1 MRHSK
6 IQTTQRAKE
15 PMPSHTRQLAEFAAG
30 LQLSDVP
37 PEVVARAKSIV
48 LDGLGCGLFGAH
60 LKWTQMLGDVVQ
72 RLEPQGGST
81 SIWGGGKTASA
92 TSAALMNGTMIQGFE
107 LDDANPASIHSCA
120 VVLPVVFAAAE
131 LIGPDKVDGETLL
144 TAIIAG
150 FEVGPRVGLC
160 MNGNRM
166 LAKGWHT
173 PGLFGAFPAAVAAG
187 RVLGLDSEQIFQA
200 LGIAGPQAGGILATQ
215 FGSMVKRM
223 LSAKAAQSG
232 LYAALLAAE
241 GFTGIADVFEEE
253 YGGFC
258 TTFTQSTDQFNL
270 SELTDGLGSRWET
283 MRISIKRH
291 ACVGTNLSTMDA
303 IEDLMEEG
311 LKAQDVER
319 ITVKMTDDAVKH
331 SWWLPYEPV
340 GLTAAQMHLG
350 FCIAMKLID
359 GEVFVDQMV
368 EENMGRPDLLDFAR
382 RVDCVRDESREQ
394 RGRSFARGADVE
406 VVLKNGRVIHKVI
419 DHFLGSW
426 QKPMS
431 DEQMAA
437 KYRRL
442 ATKSLSQRNVDE
454 LERLVR
460 NLEAQ
465 PAVNG
470 LVRILHGDSPRP
482 AIPHQP
488 VALAK

>member
-1 MRHSK
+1 
-6 IQTTQRAKE
+6 
-15 PMPSHTRQLAEFAAG
+15 MPSHTRQLAEFAAE

-37 PEVVARAKSIV
+37 PEVVARAKSII

-60 LKWTQMLGDVVQ
+60 LKWTEILGDVVQ
-72 RLEPQGGST
+72 RLEPRGGST
-81 SIWGGGKTASA
+81 SIWGGGRTASA
-92 TSAALMNGTMIQGFE
+92 TSAVLVNGTMIQGYE

-120 VVLPVVFAAAE
+120 AVLPVVFAAAE
-131 LIGPDKVDGETLL
+131 LVGPDKVNGETLL

-160 MNGNRM
+160 MNGNKM

-258 TTFTQSTDQFNL
+258 TTFTQSTDGFDL
-270 SELTDGLGSRWET
+270 LELTDGLGTRWET

-291 ACVGTNLSTMDA
+291 ACVGTNLSAMDA
-303 IEDLMEEG
+303 IEALMEEG
-311 LKAQDVER
+311 LRADDVER
-319 ITVKMTDDAVKH
+319 IAVKMTDDAVKH

-368 EENMGRPDLLDFAR
+368 EANMGRPDLLAFAT
-382 RVDCVRDESREQ
+382 RVDCLRDEEREKK
-394 RGRSFARGADVE
+394 GRAFARGADVE
-406 VVLKNGRVIHKVI
+406 VLLKDGRVIRKVV
-419 DHFLGSW
+419 DNFLGSW

-431 DEQMAA
+431 DEQMAV
-437 KYRRL
+437 KFRRL
-442 ATKSLSQRNVDE
+442 AAKSLSPRNVNE
-454 LERLVR
+454 LERLIR
-460 NLEAQ
+460 NLESQ
-465 PAVNG
+465 SGVG
-470 LVRILHGDSPRP
+470 SLVRILQGDPPR
-482 AIPHQP
+482 AAAQNQQA
-488 VALAK
+488 ALAK

>member
-1 MRHSK
+1 
-6 IQTTQRAKE
+6 
-15 PMPSHTRQLAEFAAG
+15 MPSHTRQLADFATN
-30 LQLSDVP
+30 LKLSDVP
-37 PEVVARAKSIV
+37 PEVVARAKSII
-48 LDGLGCGLFGAH
+48 LDGLGCGLFGVH
-60 LKWTQMLGDVVQ
+60 LKWTEILAGVVQ
-72 RLEPQGGST
+72 RLEPQGGT
-81 SIWGGGKTASA
+81 ASIWGGGTTASA
-92 TSAALMNGTMIQGFE
+92 TSAALVNGTMIQGYE

-120 VVLPVVFAAAE
+120 AVLPVVFAAAE
-131 LIGPDKVDGETLL
+131 LLGADKVDGETLL

-160 MNGNRM
+160 MNGNKM
-166 LAKGWHT
+166 LGKGWHT
-173 PGLFGAFPAAVAAG
+173 PGLFGPFPAAVAAG

-258 TTFTQSTDQFNL
+258 TTFTQSTDQFDL
-270 SELTDGLGSRWET
+270 SELSADLGTRWET

-291 ACVGTNLSTMDA
+291 ACVGTNLSAMDA
-303 IEDLMEEG
+303 IEELMHEG
-311 LKAQDVER
+311 LKADDVER
-319 ITVKMTDDAVKH
+319 ITFKMTDDAVKH

-350 FCIAMKLID
+350 FCTAMKLID

-368 EENMGRPDLLDFAR
+368 EENMGRPDLLAFAK
-382 RVDCVRDESREQ
+382 RVDCLRDETREK
-394 RGRSFARGADVE
+394 RGRAFARGADVE
-406 VVLKNGRVIHKVI
+406 VVLKDGRVIRKVV

-431 DEQMAA
+431 DEQMAV

-442 ATKSLSQRNVDE
+442 AAKSLSAPNVDE

-460 NLEAQ
+460 NLETQ
-465 PAVNG
+465 PGVGG
-470 LVRILHGDSPRP
+470 LVEILRGETPRR
-482 AIPHQP
+482 A
-488 VALAK
+488 A

>member
-1 MRHSK
+1 MHS
-6 IQTTQRAKE
+6 Q
-15 PMPSHTRQLAEFAAG
+15 TRQLAEFAAH
-30 LQLSDVP
+30 LKLSDVP
-37 PEVVARAKSIV
+37 QEVVARAKSII
-48 LDGLGCGLFGAH
+48 LDGLGCGLFGVH
-60 LKWTQMLGDVVQ
+60 LKWTQILSGVVQ
-72 RLEPQGGST
+72 RLEPQGGAA

-92 TSAALMNGTMIQGFE
+92 TGAVLVNGTMIQGYE

-120 VVLPVVFAAAE
+120 AVLPAVFAAAE
-131 LIGPDKVDGETLL
+131 MLGPDNVDGEVLL

-160 MNGNRM
+160 MNGNKM
-166 LAKGWHT
+166 LGKGWHT

-200 LGIAGPQAGGILATQ
+200 LGIAGPQAAGILATQ

-232 LYAALLAAE
+232 LYAALLAAD

-258 TTFTQSTDQFNL
+258 TTFTQSTDQFDL
-270 SELTDGLGSRWET
+270 SELTDGLGTRWET
-283 MRISIKRH
+283 MRISIKQH

-303 IEDLMEEG
+303 IEELMQEG
-311 LKAQDVER
+311 LRADDVER

-368 EENMGRPDLLDFAR
+368 EENMGRPDLLALAR
-382 RVDCVRDESREQ
+382 RVDCVRDEEREEK
-394 RGRSFARGADVE
+394 GRTFARGTDVE
-406 VVLKNGRVIHKVI
+406 VLLKDGRVVRKVV

-431 DEQMAA
+431 DEQMAQ

-442 ATKSLSQRNVDE
+442 AAKSLSSRKVNE

-460 NLEAQ
+460 HLEVQ
-465 PAVNG
+465 PTVGG
-470 LVRILHGDSPRP
+470 LVRILQGEPPR
-482 AIPHQP
+482 AAAPHQQA
-488 VALAK
+488 ALAQ

>member
-1 MRHSK
+1 
-6 IQTTQRAKE
+6 
-15 PMPSHTRQLAEFAAG
+15 MPSHTRQLAEFAAG

-60 LKWTQMLGDVVQ
+60 LTWTQMLGEVVQ
-72 RLEPQGGST
+72 RLEPHGGST

-131 LIGPDKVDGETLL
+131 LIGSDRVDGETLL

-241 GFTGIADVFEEE
+241 GFTGIANVFEEE

-270 SELTDGLGSRWET
+270 SELTGGLGSRWET

-303 IEDLMEEG
+303 IEELMVEG
-311 LKAQDVER
+311 LKAQDIER

-382 RVDCVRDESREQ
+382 RVDCIRDESREQ

>member
-1 MRHSK
+1 
-6 IQTTQRAKE
+6 
-15 PMPSHTRQLAEFAAG
+15 MPSHTRQLADFATN
-30 LQLSDVP
+30 LKLSDVP
-37 PEVVARAKSIV
+37 PEVVARAKSII
-48 LDGLGCGLFGAH
+48 LDGLGCGLFGVH
-60 LKWTQMLGDVVQ
+60 LKWTEILAGVVQ
-72 RLEPQGGST
+72 RLEPQGGMA
-81 SIWGGGKTASA
+81 SIWGGGATASA
-92 TSAALMNGTMIQGFE
+92 TSAALVNGTMIQGYE

-120 VVLPVVFAAAE
+120 AVLPVVFAAAE
-131 LIGPDKVDGETLL
+131 LLGADKVDGETLL

-160 MNGNRM
+160 MNGNKM
-166 LAKGWHT
+166 LGKGWHT
-173 PGLFGAFPAAVAAG
+173 PGLFGPFPAAVAAG

-258 TTFTQSTDQFNL
+258 TTFTQSTDQFDL
-270 SELTDGLGSRWET
+270 SELSADLGTRWET

-291 ACVGTNLSTMDA
+291 ACVGTNLSAMDA
-303 IEDLMEEG
+303 IEELMHEG
-311 LKAQDVER
+311 LKADDVER
-319 ITVKMTDDAVKH
+319 ITFKMTDDAVKH

-350 FCIAMKLID
+350 FCTAMKLID

-368 EENMGRPDLLDFAR
+368 EENMGRPDLLAFAK
-382 RVDCVRDESREQ
+382 RVDCLRDETREK
-394 RGRSFARGADVE
+394 RGRAFARGADVE
-406 VVLKNGRVIHKVI
+406 VVLKDGRVIRKVV

-431 DEQMAA
+431 DEQMAV

-442 ATKSLSQRNVDE
+442 AAKSLSAPNVDE

-460 NLEAQ
+460 NLETQ
-465 PAVNG
+465 HGVGG
-470 LVRILHGDSPRP
+470 LVAILRGETPRG
-482 AIPHQP
+482 A
-488 VALAK
+488 A

>member
-1 MRHSK
+1 
-6 IQTTQRAKE
+6 
-15 PMPSHTRQLAEFAAG
+15 MPSHTRQLSEFAAR

-37 PEVVARAKSIV
+37 PEVVARAKSII

-60 LKWTQMLGDVVQ
+60 LKWTEMLGDVVQ
-72 RLEPQGGST
+72 RLEPQGGSA
-81 SIWGGGKTASA
+81 SIWGAGKTASA
-92 TSAALMNGTMIQGFE
+92 TSAVLVNGTMIQGYE

-120 VVLPVVFAAAE
+120 AVLPVVFAAAE
-131 LIGPDKVDGETLL
+131 MVGADKVDGEMLL

-166 LAKGWHT
+166 LGKGWHT

-258 TTFTQSTDQFNL
+258 TTFTQSTDQFDL
-270 SELTDGLGSRWET
+270 SELTDGLGTRWET

-303 IEDLMEEG
+303 IEDLMQEG
-311 LKAQDVER
+311 LRAEDVER

-368 EENMGRPDLLDFAR
+368 EQNMGRPDLLAFAK
-382 RVDCVRDESREQ
+382 RVDCLRDESREQ
-394 RGRSFARGADVE
+394 KGRSFARGTDVE
-406 VVLKNGRVIHKVI
+406 VLLKDGRVIHKVV

-442 ATKSLSQRNVDE
+442 AAKSLSQRNVDE
-454 LERLVR
+454 LEHLVR

-465 PAVNG
+465 PAVG
-470 LVRILHGDSPRP
+470 SLVRILHGDPLHI
-482 AIPHQP
+482 AAQHQQA
-488 VALAK
+488 ALAK

>member
-1 MRHSK
+1 
-6 IQTTQRAKE
+6 
-15 PMPSHTRQLAEFAAG
+15 MPSHTRQLAEFAAG

-37 PEVVARAKSIV
+37 PDVVARAKSII
-48 LDGLGCGLFGAH
+48 LDGLGCGLFGVH
-60 LKWTQMLGDVVQ
+60 LKWTEILAGVVE
-72 RLEPQGGST
+72 RLEPQGGSA

-92 TSAALMNGTMIQGFE
+92 TSAVLVNGTMIQGYE

-120 VVLPVVFAAAE
+120 AVLPAVFAAAE
-131 LIGPDKVDGETLL
+131 MVGADKIDGETLL

-166 LAKGWHT
+166 LGKGWHT

-232 LYAALLAAE
+232 LYAALLAAD

-258 TTFTQSTDQFNL
+258 TTFTQSTDQFDL
-270 SELTDGLGSRWET
+270 SELTDGLGTRWET

-303 IEDLMEEG
+303 IEDLMQEG
-311 LKAQDVER
+311 LRAEDVER

-368 EENMGRPDLLDFAR
+368 EENMGRPDLLAFAK
-382 RVDCVRDESREQ
+382 RVDCLRDESREQ
-394 RGRSFARGADVE
+394 KGRSFARGTDVE
-406 VVLKNGRVIHKVI
+406 VVLKDGRVIHKVV

-442 ATKSLSQRNVDE
+442 AAKTLPQRNVDE

-465 PAVNG
+465 PAVG
-470 LVRILHGDSPRP
+470 SLVRILHGDP
-482 AIPHQP
+482 PHTGAQYQQA
-488 VALAK
+488 VLAK

>member
-1 MRHSK
+1 
-6 IQTTQRAKE
+6 
-15 PMPSHTRQLAEFAAG
+15 MPSHTRQLAEFAAR

-37 PEVVARAKSIV
+37 PEVVARAKSII

-60 LKWTQMLGDVVQ
+60 LKWTEMLGDVVR
-72 RLEPQGGST
+72 RLEPQGGSA
-81 SIWGGGKTASA
+81 SIWGAGKTASA
-92 TSAALMNGTMIQGFE
+92 TSAVLVNGTMIQGYE

-120 VVLPVVFAAAE
+120 AVLPVVFAAAE
-131 LIGPDKVDGETLL
+131 MVGADKIDGETLL

-166 LAKGWHT
+166 LGKGWHT

-258 TTFTQSTDQFNL
+258 TTFTQSTDQFDL
-270 SELTDGLGSRWET
+270 SELTDGLGTRWET

-303 IEDLMEEG
+303 IEDLMQEG
-311 LKAQDVER
+311 LKAEDVER

-368 EENMGRPDLLDFAR
+368 EENMGRPDLLAFAK
-382 RVDCVRDESREQ
+382 RVDCLRDESREQ
-394 RGRSFARGADVE
+394 KGRSFARGSDVE
-406 VVLKNGRVIHKVI
+406 VVLKDGRVIHKVV

-442 ATKSLSQRNVDE
+442 AAKTLPQRNVDE

-465 PAVNG
+465 PAVG
-470 LVRILHGDSPRP
+470 SLVRILHGDP
-482 AIPHQP
+482 PHIAAQHQQA
-488 VALAK
+488 ALAK